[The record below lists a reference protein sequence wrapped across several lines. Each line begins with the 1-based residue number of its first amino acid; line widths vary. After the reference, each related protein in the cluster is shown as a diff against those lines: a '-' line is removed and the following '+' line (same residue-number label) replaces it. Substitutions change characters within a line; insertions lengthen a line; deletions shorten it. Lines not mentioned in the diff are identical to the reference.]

1 MRQRKSKILVYAI
14 IIAAII
20 LSMVLAFVRPGLF

>member
-14 IIAAII
+14 TITAII
-20 LSMVLAFVRPGLF
+20 LSVIFAVLDTPPV